1 VLVGAKFYL
10 VCVDV
15 WFGGAVGKTPIG
27 VTVVAVLTLLG
38 AIGDFFFATLWV
50 ALSAMDGP
58 PLGGFNPPISYWIV
72 LFNSLLLS
80 IISLVV
86 SVGMFRGARYVWYL
100 SMMLWAFSAIH
111 YCYAAPLILRGENL
125 MIMAGLAILVNAA
138 LIVYFQS
145 KQVQDYF
152 SDHRTS

>member
-1 VLVGAKFYL
+1 

-15 WFGGAVGKTPIG
+15 WFGGPMKKAPLG

-38 AIGDFFFATLWV
+38 AIGDFFFATFWIV
-50 ALSAMDGP
+50 LSGMGGP

-86 SVGMFRGARYVWYL
+86 SIGMFLGARCVWYL
-100 SMMLWAFSAIH
+100 STILWAFSAVH
-111 YCYAAPLILRGENL
+111 YCYAASRIFCCENL
-125 MIMAGLAILVNAA
+125 MIMAGLAILVNTI

-145 KQVQDYF
+145 RQVRDYF
-152 SDHRTS
+152 LNHRTR